1 MKFEILFSLFVAGSS
16 SATDASTL
24 GKAWRVI
31 APAALDQVRPSLQ
44 NLQRQGQ
51 QHLHVFVP
59 SAKHFRAPHA

>member
-44 NLQRQGQ
+44 NQGQ

-59 SAKHFRAPHA
+59 SANHFRAE